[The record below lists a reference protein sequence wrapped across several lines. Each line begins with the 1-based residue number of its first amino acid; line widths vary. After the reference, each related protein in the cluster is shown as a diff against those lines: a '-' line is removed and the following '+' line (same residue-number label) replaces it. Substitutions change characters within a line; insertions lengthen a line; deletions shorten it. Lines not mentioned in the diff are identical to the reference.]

1 MGSSADDGNKD
12 RTTAAFSTDQIKI
25 PDANSSTSVLKNSEK
40 YLNRGQSDK
49 HLSEGKEPRKK
60 LDDILDSENVFI
72 EDTLANKYKENERE
86 IKRERRYQ
94 QTLRDAE
101 IRFQNKLED
110 FILRETAKSRAKV
123 RDQEREAQRQ

>member
-1 MGSSADDGNKD
+1 M
-12 RTTAAFSTDQIKI
+12 
-25 PDANSSTSVLKNSEK
+25 
-40 YLNRGQSDK
+40 
-49 HLSEGKEPRKK
+49 
-60 LDDILDSENVFI
+60 
-72 EDTLANKYKENERE
+72 ANKYKENERE